1 MINKSEFIL
10 NLYKMINE
18 YNQKKYN
25 NKTKIF
31 KNNDI
36 KKIKLKKLFN
46 EKINELV
53 KKYYTKIVNYM
64 ESQSLNGKNSGIII
78 IQKDNFKISI
88 VNNPASRN
96 LELVMRQ
103 ILKDYYNTLCG
114 LEYQIWNQNN
124 NLYLKLVW

>member
-1 MINKSEFIL
+1 MNVGTQPEIRLKW
-10 NLYKMINE
+10 
-18 YNQKKYN
+18 
-25 NKTKIF
+25 IF
-31 KNNDI
+31 
-36 KKIKLKKLFN
+36 
-46 EKINELV
+46 
-53 KKYYTKIVNYM
+53 
-64 ESQSLNGKNSGIII
+64 
-78 IQKDNFKISI
+78 QKDNFKISI